1 MNKGA
6 DHPYKE
12 IESPA
17 WWDGQP
23 RGSRVFSEP
32 NQRCVLAIYELKD
45 AALNGV
51 EGQGY
56 AFPIKTF
63 RGKEYK
69 GVFFAN
75 DETAIETAEGE
86 EEVEFTG
93 TIYDRTRER
102 IETFNVSVV
111 KTVSVGIGERAD
123 FVALEKP

>member
-1 MNKGA
+1 M
-6 DHPYKE
+6 
-12 IESPA
+12 
-17 WWDGQP
+17 
-23 RGSRVFSEP
+23 
-32 NQRCVLAIYELKD
+32 AIYELKE

-69 GVFFAN
+69 GVFFAD
-75 DETAIETAEGE
+75 DETAVSTAESE
-86 EEVEFTG
+86 EAVEFTG

-102 IETFNVSVV
+102 IETFEVNVVN
-111 KTVSVGIGERAD
+111 TVSVGIGERAD

>member
-1 MNKGA
+1 M
-6 DHPYKE
+6 
-12 IESPA
+12 
-17 WWDGQP
+17 
-23 RGSRVFSEP
+23 
-32 NQRCVLAIYELKD
+32 AIYELKE
-45 AALNGV
+45 AELNGV

-75 DETAIETAEGE
+75 DDAATETVETAENKDA
-86 EEVEFTG
+86 VEFTG

-102 IETFNVSVV
+102 VETFEVNVVN
-111 KTVSVGIGERAD
+111 TVSVGIGERAD

>member
-1 MNKGA
+1 M
-6 DHPYKE
+6 
-12 IESPA
+12 
-17 WWDGQP
+17 
-23 RGSRVFSEP
+23 
-32 NQRCVLAIYELKD
+32 AIYELKE

-75 DETAIETAEGE
+75 DEAAIEQAEGE
-86 EEVEFTG
+86 DAVEFTG

-102 IETFNVSVV
+102 VETFEVSVV
-111 KTVSVGIGERAD
+111 NTVTVGIGERAD
-123 FVALEKP
+123 FVALDNP